1 MAVQYNSKDN
11 TWSTWLDIFKKEIP
25 EASEESINAF
35 EKLAKA
41 QAKGYDPTINGRM
54 EKWIHQNKLADE
66 SLIKFLKDTN
76 YRTKDLA
83 SYQQYLKDTGKATSS
98 FANFT
103 KKAGTVLKSF
113 GATLGSMAVNWAISE
128 AISAIA
134 TAIDNEAN
142 RVEYAQ
148 ERLEEFN
155 STVSESKN
163 KLEEQQK
170 WIEENG
176 SKYEELARGVDNYG
190 HNVSLTADEFSEY
203 QSITKDIADMF
214 PNMISGYND
223 QNDAIIKTK
232 GNVDALTESYKEN
245 VRQAYAST
253 LAKSSETYNDYKDA
267 ISLSK
272 NQKKYLTELISGKV
286 QLKNIGVI
294 ESPLV
299 NDGENGFQKEMVDG
313 KYTNVV
319 TGIDTDILSEEI
331 IEEIKKETDGI
342 VKTFDQLSPQLQQK
356 IRAVLTTANSTITTE
371 TSKVKPVLEAF
382 IYGEDGSSS
391 GYGELSEDGKQ
402 AIRNVISSLDD
413 TFYSQFNSDTEM
425 ASYFQSYFIEPL
437 KDGLDDT
444 DLAVKINTLFSVD
457 KNNYSSYKEYVEDIL
472 NKINQLK
479 AYTDKDG
486 NPIYSN
492 EQLEGLKRI
501 FGVSDISSTGEVSG
515 INLVNQTK
523 EKYRNLKG
531 ADKYIDTLQ
540 EDEIRVLYKLEPDK
554 AKSLDALKQAV
565 SDIGKETEKEV
576 NKSDNLSGKS
586 FKQIWDSLG
595 TGTDEASKKVA
606 EEKENLL
613 KLAEAGRL
621 TEEAFKDSSIADT
634 FTKAGY
640 SISEAT
646 KKVNGFIENVKQLN
660 SMKTGISAII
670 SAYDE
675 KKDASDKRVGADT
688 LNSMYDTLGV
698 KDWSKPDLKVWEQ
711 YKEVASSSK
720 STLKELKSAQDDLAT
735 SFVNSNNFLA
745 NITDGTKDYY
755 VSLLRE
761 MGVTNAVEVATK
773 ALETKT
779 KSLKETKDKLGISS
793 KELKSINLEE
803 ADALDDLD
811 LSADGAAKAL
821 YDYMIQKIQCGN
833 IKLDT
838 ATECTNLYNL
848 ALKAGIAASK
858 LRELL
863 NAQIQY
869 NTYERVSSNVKGLQD
884 VINSA
889 DDENKEITFTT
900 ADGDV
905 KKFKN
910 KQSATNQLKG
920 WGTVAKNAKSRA
932 EKNVEKFNKKNKV
945 NLGVD
950 IQTQKGSGKDKKD
963 KNSSSKD
970 KSKSTQVIDWIE
982 RRLNRLNSTIDYT
995 SAKLQN
1001 LFSIKAKSNN
1011 LNEQIKTSTKLIN
1024 AYGIA
1029 ATKYKAKA
1037 NSVKLSGSLKK
1048 AVREGRLKGYSM
1060 KELIATYGE
1069 KTADKITK
1077 YQDYYDKYQDDLK
1090 NKQDEI
1096 AKRRQYKIDKEQNYV
1111 DKADAKYNKNE
1122 ALKENAKSA
1131 SEKNTILKAERE
1143 NLKNSYKHQIKIAK
1157 INKDKVEQARLNAEL
1172 QKKLNDI
1179 AIEQHQNIVDE
1190 LDRNNE
1196 ALEAQKQN
1204 LKTASEKNSI
1214 VEQQKAI
1221 AKQTYAEQIEIAK
1234 LQYGVGSDEVKKLQ
1248 EEQKS
1253 KLADFENEKFE
1264 NIQTEYSNWLDMIQS
1279 RIDGLDG
1286 SISIVEAKGITA
1298 TKGLYQGKVAIEKEN
1313 LSTLKA
1319 EKAALEEQHKSTE
1332 VGTALWYSQEKSLND
1347 VSTAIINAQKNMI
1360 EYRNSIREANDKVLE
1375 LKKSFIDLGN
1385 IYLDNFEKYLSR
1397 YALTDEDTG
1406 GLTDKGVATLGIY
1419 RKQSISAGEQQKIDM
1434 DKLNELED
1442 IIARYNIYDDTQKK
1456 NLLEANN
1463 YDSFGQ
1469 VKEDYE
1475 KYAQAVQDDISNRI
1489 SAEENII
1496 NLMKERYNAEL
1507 AYIQKLIED
1516 RKTQLSQ
1523 EKDLYDYQKSIQ
1535 EKVDNISLI
1544 QKQLDALRADG
1555 SEEAMA
1561 KRNVLQEQ
1569 LDDAKEDLMDVEYD
1583 KYISDQQNMLD
1594 KLSED
1599 YQNLIEDLL
1608 QDVDAL
1614 LNEGNEIAKNNGDKF
1629 EKAINGFTEKYG
1641 QTPFTQQ
1648 QIDVAAIKTAVEK
1661 EQKDQDA
1668 ANEVLSA
1675 IEKIGTV
1682 DLNGEGRGR
1691 LVNAENLY
1699 KSLTDTQRK
1708 IVDEN
1713 PNGLTLLQKKQQEWV
1728 ALQAQTQT
1736 SMPTSQPSSTPQQSA
1751 TEAKR
1756 AEERRNQQKAQ
1767 FEQLI
1772 KNTYWQNAKY
1782 GTNKLFKD
1790 NGKETDYTKVQK
1802 KIAKNYKRDDF
1813 KYVNA
1818 DWIKEVCKRLG
1829 IAQSAGS
1836 LLNYMNGIGFSKGG
1850 IVETLSKVPGRNGD
1864 DGWATLKR
1872 GEAVLTP
1879 EQTKMFQNMV
1889 QVMPPFVNAMNT
1901 FTNIPSLS
1909 QAKITPNQQSI
1920 SMGDLVLN
1928 LPNVTDTESFIKTIK
1943 TDTKVQKA
1951 IQQTVCDQ
1959 LSGRGKLNIMKL

>member
-1 MAVQYNSKDN
+1 MLVDTIEQVKNVSVGYVGSDGLFDSATVNAYTASLQGLSA
-11 TWSTWLDIFKKEIP
+11 TQAEVVLSSAGLDSAQRKQIISAL
-25 EASEESINAF
+25 EATVA
-35 EKLAKA
+35 
-41 QAKGYDPTINGRM
+41 
-54 EKWIHQNKLADE
+54 
-66 SLIKFLKDTN
+66 
-76 YRTKDLA
+76 TK
-83 SYQQYLKDTGKATSS
+83 
-98 FANFT
+98 
-103 KKAGTVLKSF
+103 
-113 GATLGSMAVNWAISE
+113 TLTTEE
-128 AISAIA
+128 AISAMTRKSGNAEAAKELLIKSQLVTADQLESGAEIQVSTEKLKSAVASGVLTQSEADNIAVALGLAGSNIGLGQSFKLLTASIWANIQAMAAWLFTTPAGWATLAIGAIVGA
-134 TAIDNEAN
+134 TAAYIKWGETLDNTREKLSDLKSECDTITSDIESVNSELETTKKRIDELKGKGTLTFTEKEEYDNLVKTNKELQRKIDLLELEQKEKN
-142 RVEYAQ
+142 KEKNKTFVKVMEKDVEHNGEYHVSSYSGKVEKGQ
-148 ERLEEFN
+148 GGKDIGINTDEKSYINQQFKDYQDNLDKISKLDEQYKDDLSNKQYQKDKKRLEEQNKKISEYLRDKNTEFTTDSEGIEYIKNPTNEDEEKVNNWLDYINDFQDRMAIAMSKDDASSNAQYKTNTFNRVVDNWQFDETVQGLQDLGEEGKVTAEMLDDPKYDEFINKLVFLGVIDSADNLEYVALAFN
-155 STVSESKN
+155 SIATSA
-163 KLEEQQK
+163 
-170 WIEENG
+170 ENAADST
-176 SKYEELARGVDNYG
+176 SKY
-190 HNVSLTADEFSEY
+190 TDE
-203 QSITKDIADMF
+203 T
-214 PNMISGYND
+214 
-223 QNDAIIKTK
+223 
-232 GNVDALTESYKEN
+232 
-245 VRQAYAST
+245 
-253 LAKSSETYNDYKDA
+253 
-267 ISLSK
+267 
-272 NQKKYLTELISGKV
+272 
-286 QLKNIGVI
+286 
-294 ESPLV
+294 
-299 NDGENGFQKEMVDG
+299 
-313 KYTNVV
+313 
-319 TGIDTDILSEEI
+319 
-331 IEEIKKETDGI
+331 
-342 VKTFDQLSPQLQQK
+342 
-356 IRAVLTTANSTITTE
+356 
-371 TSKVKPVLEAF
+371 
-382 IYGEDGSSS
+382 
-391 GYGELSEDGKQ
+391 
-402 AIRNVISSLDD
+402 
-413 TFYSQFNSDTEM
+413 
-425 ASYFQSYFIEPL
+425 
-437 KDGLDDT
+437 
-444 DLAVKINTLFSVD
+444 
-457 KNNYSSYKEYVEDIL
+457 
-472 NKINQLK
+472 
-479 AYTDKDG
+479 
-486 NPIYSN
+486 
-492 EQLEGLKRI
+492 
-501 FGVSDISSTGEVSG
+501 
-515 INLVNQTK
+515 
-523 EKYRNLKG
+523 
-531 ADKYIDTLQ
+531 
-540 EDEIRVLYKLEPDK
+540 
-554 AKSLDALKQAV
+554 
-565 SDIGKETEKEV
+565 
-576 NKSDNLSGKS
+576 DNLSGKS

-613 KLAEAGRL
+613 KLAEAGQL
-621 TEEAFKDSSIADT
+621 TEEAFKNSSVADT

-720 STLKELKSAQDDLAT
+720 STMKELKSAQDDLAT
-735 SFVNSNNFLA
+735 SFVNSNNFLS

-755 VSLLRE
+755 ISLLRE

-779 KSLKETKDKLGISS
+779 KYLKETKDKLGISS

-932 EKNVEKFNKKNKV
+932 EKNIEKFNKKNKV

-950 IQTQKGSGKDKKD
+950 IQTQKGSEKDKKE

-1011 LNEQIKTSTKLIN
+1011 LNEQIKETTKLIN
-1024 AYGIA
+1024 AYRMA

-1069 KTADKITK
+1069 KTAEKITK
-1077 YQDYYDKYQDDLK
+1077 YQDYYDKYQDARQSK
-1090 NKQDEI
+1090 EEKI
-1096 AKRRQYKIDKEQNYV
+1096 TARRQLKIDQKQPYV
-1111 DKADAKYNKNE
+1111 DNAEALYNVNE
-1122 ALKENAKSA
+1122 ARKENAKTA
-1131 SEKNTILKAERE
+1131 SKKNDYLNEEIANIKE
-1143 NLKNSYKHQIKIAK
+1143 SYKYQKQIAK
-1157 INKDKVEQARLNAEL
+1157 IQYGGEEEKAELARLEAEQ
-1172 QKKLNDI
+1172 QKKLLDI
-1179 AIEQHQNIVDE
+1179 EVEKHQNTLDE
-1190 LDRNNE
+1190 LDAKNE
-1196 ALEAQKQN
+1196 LFDVEKEN
-1204 LKTASEKNSI
+1204 VKTAKEKNDIIS
-1214 VEQQKAI
+1214 QQEELTRQI
-1221 AKQTYAEQIEIAK
+1221 FAEQIAIAK
-1234 LQYGVGSDEVKKLQ
+1234 LQYGNNSSQVQKLN
-1248 EEQKS
+1248 EELNKT
-1253 KLADFENEKFE
+1253 LASYENEKFQ
-1264 NIQTEYSNWLDMIQS
+1264 NIQTEYENTLERIQS
-1279 RIDGLDG
+1279 RIDGLDA
-1286 SISIVEAKGITA
+1286 SISLTEAKGVIA
-1298 TKGLYQGKVAIEKEN
+1298 NKALYEGKLAIEKEN
-1313 LSTLKA
+1313 LGTLYA
-1319 EKAALEEQHKSTE
+1319 EKTALEEQHRLTE
-1332 VGTALWYSQEKSLND
+1332 VGTEDWYSQESALDSVNSAIGTAQQNMVSYND
-1347 VSTAIINAQKNMI
+1347 
-1360 EYRNSIREANDKVLE
+1360 SIREARNSMIE
-1375 LKKSFIDLGN
+1375 LKKSYIDLAN
-1385 IYLDNFEKYLSR
+1385 SILDNFESYLSR
-1397 YALTDEDTG
+1397 YELTSEKTG
-1406 GLTDKGVATLGIY
+1406 GLTEKGITTLAKY
-1419 RKQSISAGEQQKIDM
+1419 RNDYASAKEKQAIDSAELNRIADIVRTYNSLDASKQSDYLKS
-1434 DKLNELED
+1434 
-1442 IIARYNIYDDTQKK
+1442 
-1456 NLLEANN
+1456 NN
-1463 YDSFGQ
+1463 YDSFAK

-1475 KYAQAVQDDISNRI
+1475 NYSKLVQDDISNQI

-1535 EKVDNISLI
+1535 EKIDNISLI

-1608 QDVDAL
+1608 QDVDTL

-1641 QTPFTQQ
+1641 ETPFTQQ

-1699 KSLTDTQRK
+1699 NSLTDAQRK
-1708 IVDEN
+1708 IVQEN

-1728 ALQAQTQT
+1728 ALQAPTQT

-1756 AEERRNQQKAQ
+1756 AEERKNQQKAQ

>member
-1 MAVQYNSKDN
+1 M
-11 TWSTWLDIFKKEIP
+11 IFKTITDELGNTKLSINNGLKGLFSGDFFKKQSVLSDSDISALQAYNAEIERGVSP
-25 EASEESINAF
+25 ATAYYRTLREASDAANNMAHAAGNATVNL
-35 EKLAKA
+35 EQIPKV
-41 QAKGYDPTINGRM
+41 
-54 EKWIHQNKLADE
+54 
-66 SLIKFLKDTN
+66 S
-76 YRTKDLA
+76 
-83 SYQQYLKDTGKATSS
+83 
-98 FANFT
+98 
-103 KKAGTVLKSF
+103 KAGQVALK
-113 GATLGSMAVNWAISE
+113 GLAIAGNMLAMWAISE
-128 AISAIA
+128 AISFIVKG
-134 TAIDNEAN
+134 IDNLAN
-142 RVEYAQ
+142 SAEHCKERVDELVGDFESGNNTIQ
-148 ERLEEFN
+148 QH
-155 STVSESKN
+155 SETISK
-163 KLEEQQK
+163 
-170 WIEENG
+170 IA
-176 SKYEELARGVDNYG
+176 SRYSELSHGVNELG
-190 HNVSLTADEFSEY
+190 GNVSLTNEEYAEY
-203 QSITKDIADMF
+203 QDICNQIADMY
-214 PNMISGYND
+214 PTLVKSYDEQGN
-223 QNDAIIKTK
+223 AILKLK
-232 GNVDALTESYKEN
+232 GNVEGLTQALLDEKKANAAKIIESDEIMEN
-245 VRQAYAST
+245 YQNTREHGVFDSIGDYFSNFFDSQDELTADMI
-253 LAKSSETYNDYKDA
+253 SEQEKVQKYKDFLQMSYEDIKSLTTKIGNDRETIIQRGLLSKLGIDSDTTKEEFA
-267 ISLSK
+267 TFRTDLEAEIVTIQSGIDQALSSVKKKAGAYLLYNEDYSSLSE
-272 NQKKYLTELISGKV
+272 NEIS
-286 QLKNIGVI
+286 
-294 ESPLV
+294 
-299 NDGENGFQKEMVDG
+299 
-313 KYTNVV
+313 
-319 TGIDTDILSEEI
+319 
-331 IEEIKKETDGI
+331 
-342 VKTFDQLSPQLQQK
+342 
-356 IRAVLTTANSTITTE
+356 
-371 TSKVKPVLEAF
+371 
-382 IYGEDGSSS
+382 
-391 GYGELSEDGKQ
+391 
-402 AIRNVISSLDD
+402 VISSLLNNIDED
-413 TFYSQFNSDTEM
+413 TANSFGND
-425 ASYFQSYFIEPL
+425 
-437 KDGLDDT
+437 
-444 DLAVKINTLFSVD
+444 D
-457 KNNYSSYKEYVEDIL
+457 KNIAVYV
-472 NKINQLK
+472 NKIVNLIHNAKPEVQK
-479 AYTDKDG
+479 AINDWFILGED
-486 NPIYSN
+486 
-492 EQLEGLKRI
+492 
-501 FGVSDISSTGEVSG
+501 VDISTRVSALDTIIQTYKNNG
-515 INLVNQTK
+515 IVIPVYFENQKK
-523 EKYRNLKG
+523 EL
-531 ADKYIDTLQ
+531 DTLQ
-540 EDEIRVLYKLEPDK
+540 KNYDDAITK
-554 AKSLDALKQAV
+554 AKNQESDFDWDSWFKENSINTQEEIDRWNGIAESATNAADARK
-565 SDIGKETEKEV
+565 KYTEGEEV
-576 NKSDNLSGKS
+576 NETDNLSGKS

-613 KLAEAGRL
+613 KLAEAGQL
-621 TEEAFKDSSIADT
+621 TEEAFKNSSVADT

-720 STLKELKSAQDDLAT
+720 STMKELKSAQDDLAT
-735 SFVNSNNFLA
+735 SFVNSNNFLS

-755 VSLLRE
+755 ISLLRE

-932 EKNVEKFNKKNKV
+932 ENNIEKFNKKNKV

-950 IQTQKGSGKDKKD
+950 IQTQKGSEKDKKE

-982 RRLNRLNSTIDYT
+982 RRLNRLQSTIDYT

-1011 LNEQIKTSTKLIN
+1011 LNEQIKETTKLIN
-1024 AYGIA
+1024 AYGMA

-1037 NSVKLSGSLKK
+1037 NSVKLSGGLKK

-1077 YQDYYDKYQDDLK
+1077 YQDYYDKYQSARQSK
-1090 NKQDEI
+1090 EEKI
-1096 AKRRQYKIDKEQNYV
+1096 AARRQLKIDQKQLYV
-1111 DKADAKYNKNE
+1111 DNAEALYNVNE
-1122 ALKENAKSA
+1122 ARKENAKTA
-1131 SEKNTILKAERE
+1131 SKKNYYLNEEIANIKE
-1143 NLKNSYKHQIKIAK
+1143 SYKYQKQIAK
-1157 INKDKVEQARLNAEL
+1157 IQYGGEEEKAELARLEAEQ
-1172 QKKLNDI
+1172 QKKLLDI
-1179 AIEQHQNIVDE
+1179 EVEKHQNTLDE
-1190 LDRNNE
+1190 LDAKNE
-1196 ALEAQKQN
+1196 LFDVEKEN
-1204 LKTASEKNSI
+1204 VKTAKEKNDIIS
-1214 VEQQKAI
+1214 QQEELTRQI
-1221 AKQTYAEQIEIAK
+1221 FAEQIAIAK
-1234 LQYGVGSDEVKKLQ
+1234 LQYGNNSSQVQKLN
-1248 EEQKS
+1248 EELNKT
-1253 KLADFENEKFE
+1253 LASYENEKFQ
-1264 NIQTEYSNWLDMIQS
+1264 NIQTEYENTLERIQS
-1279 RIDGLDG
+1279 RIDGLDA
-1286 SISIVEAKGITA
+1286 SISLTEAKGVIA
-1298 TKGLYQGKVAIEKEN
+1298 NKALYEGKLAIEKEN
-1313 LSTLKA
+1313 LGTLYA
-1319 EKAALEEQHKSTE
+1319 EKTALEEQHRLTE
-1332 VGTALWYSQEKSLND
+1332 VGTEDWYSQESALDSVNSAIGTAQQNMVSYND
-1347 VSTAIINAQKNMI
+1347 
-1360 EYRNSIREANDKVLE
+1360 SIREARNSMIE
-1375 LKKSFIDLGN
+1375 LKKGYIDLAN
-1385 IYLDNFEKYLSR
+1385 SNLDNFESYLSR
-1397 YALTDEDTG
+1397 YELTSEKTG
-1406 GLTDKGVATLGIY
+1406 GLTEKGIATLAKY
-1419 RKQSISAGEQQKIDM
+1419 RNDYASAKEKQAIDSAELNRIADIVRTYNSLDASKQSDYLKS
-1434 DKLNELED
+1434 
-1442 IIARYNIYDDTQKK
+1442 
-1456 NLLEANN
+1456 NN
-1463 YDSFGQ
+1463 YDSFAK

-1475 KYAQAVQDDISNRI
+1475 NYSQLVQDDISNQI

-1561 KRNVLQEQ
+1561 KRNTLQEQ

-1583 KYISDQQNMLD
+1583 RYIADQQNMLD
-1594 KLSED
+1594 DLSEK
-1599 YQNLIEDLL
+1599 YQSLIEDLL
-1608 QDVDAL
+1608 LDVDTL
-1614 LNEGNEIAKNNGDKF
+1614 LQEGNKIAISNGQKF
-1629 EKAINGFTEKYG
+1629 EDMMNAFTTRYDSVSFNEQQSDVKAIRES
-1641 QTPFTQQ
+1641 
-1648 QIDVAAIKTAVEK
+1648 VEK
-1661 EQKDQDA
+1661 EQQDADA
-1668 ANEVLSA
+1668 ANAVIAA
-1675 IEKIGTV
+1675 IEEIGTV
-1682 DLNGEGRGR
+1682 DYDGEGRGR

-1708 IVDEN
+1708 IVQEN

-1728 ALQAQTQT
+1728 ALQAPTQT

-1756 AEERRNQQKAQ
+1756 AEERKNQQKAQ